1 MMRMLEAFAD
11 AFINTFGITQPSDTQ
26 RRRAAWF
33 ILGMMLLTIG
43 LVTGVGYIFYAAMRR

>member
-1 MMRMLEAFAD
+1 MLEAFAD